1 MATSVMTTRTSFWRR
16 FAPLW
21 GLGLVGVIS
30 LIPTLLGQYSVLLT
44 SAGAP
49 AGIPLPVL
57 AVLALVQPLLIMTI
71 SVAVGVALAH
81 RLGLRSYIIE
91 QLEGAGP
98 VWPAL
103 RRDAPLALA
112 VAAVFVLVTV
122 GLDRAFAP
130 WMPKPA
136 ESVGTERSLS
146 LTVTGVLYGGIVEEL
161 MLRWGLMT
169 LFAWLLWRVFQRG
182 QGRPSGLL
190 IGTALVLAA
199 VLFGFGHLP
208 AAGSIF
214 GSLTP
219 MVVFRTVLLN
229 SIAGLA
235 LGWLYWRRSLETAML
250 AHGTSHILMTLVSL
264 LAAGLGAA

>member
-1 MATSVMTTRTSFWRR
+1 MATTMMTMRTSFWRR

-21 GLGLVGVIS
+21 LLGLVGVIS

-57 AVLALVQPLLIMTI
+57 AALALIQPLLIMSI
-71 SVAVGVALAH
+71 CVAIGVGLAH

-91 QLEGAGP
+91 QLEGVGAVG
-98 VWPAL
+98 PAL
-103 RRDAPLALA
+103 RRDAPLAVA
-112 VAAVFVLVTV
+112 VAVGFVLVTV
-122 GLDRAFAP
+122 GLDAAFSP
-130 WMPKPA
+130 WMPKPV
-136 ESVGTERSLS
+136 ESVGTGRSLA
-146 LTVTGVLYGGIVEEL
+146 LTVMGVLYGGIVEEL

-208 AAGSIF
+208 AAGTIF

-219 MVVFRTVLLN
+219 MVTFRTVLLN

-250 AHGTSHILMTLVSL
+250 AHGTAHIVMTLISL
-264 LAAGLGAA
+264 LAAGLGGA